1 MSAAARRECDD
12 AVMEYLEFDA
22 ERRRIVQGWG
32 REITDPAQLTAAAAR
47 LREQAATIER
57 GKDREKAFRHL
68 ANLDKFVAT
77 ALDPEP
83 ESEAVWAA
91 NDVMQRALQVQ
102 GTPAERRARIE
113 AAMDEIGRI
122 SAAAPTVGEQTAA
135 LEMNGTL
142 AEALEVLDLEPT
154 AD

>member
-1 MSAAARRECDD
+1 
-12 AVMEYLEFDA
+12 MEYRDFDT

-32 REITDPAQLTAAAAR
+32 REITDPAELTAAAAR

-57 GKDREKAFRHL
+57 DKDREKAFRYL
-68 ANLDKFVAT
+68 EGLDEFVAL
-77 ALDPEP
+77 ALDPQP

-91 NDVMQRALQVQ
+91 NDVMQRTLQVT

-113 AAMDEIGRI
+113 AAMDEIARI
-122 SAAAPTVGEQTAA
+122 SAAAPTVGEQDAA

-142 AEALEVLDLEPT
+142 AELLEVLEHESA